1 MSHIEGIDRNQLVL
15 FPVALDEYI
24 SEDNPIRFIDAFI
37 DSLDLTALGFQHA
50 VPNDTGRPPYHSG
63 DVLRLFVYGYL
74 NRLRSSRLLEKEAGR
89 NVGLMWRRIE
99 PELTTFP
106 RAATSIF
113 NRWVLPSSI

>member
-24 SEDNPIRFIDAFI
+24 SEDNPIRFIDAFV

-50 VPNDTGRPPYHSG
+50 VPNDTGQPPYHPG

-89 NVGLMWRRIE
+89 NVELMWLLRK
-99 PELTTFP
+99 
-106 RAATSIF
+106 
-113 NRWVLPSSI
+113 